1 MKQRNK
7 ILSTVLMIIIL
18 INIVN
23 PITNAANYN
32 IGSDIRLKGY
42 GSVES
47 HVRNKENGDY
57 AITTDLVGYYSG
69 GIFFPAYCLNRGEN
83 GADNS
88 FIHTVNISHIL
99 QNDETYNKIWRV
111 VTAGYPY
118 KSAEEL
124 GVDDWTYA
132 YQATKTAIYDI
143 LGQTDVNNY
152 YGIDETGERTVA
164 LMKKLVNIGENGIS
178 TYKTPI
184 ATIKKSGDMFL
195 KEDEYIQN
203 YVVTSNVEIET
214 FNVSA
219 TGVPSKVTITNT
231 AGEKTDSFKSGETF
245 QIRIPRDIIE
255 TSNYWVRISTAVK
268 TKSYP
273 IFYGK
278 TYDEKLQN
286 YAITTE
292 TITLTNAMIEET
304 YDVKTAGIKIRKID
318 KDTQQPLTGVMYE
331 VRNMDTGDRPIT
343 KETDENGFVEFD
355 KLVQGNYTIRE
366 ITTNNNYVISQEIV
380 DVETV
385 YNKVIEITLE
395 NEHKKGNLQIQ
406 KVDKDN
412 NNIAIGG
419 IQFELYSK
427 EFNQVVGTYTTD
439 ENGKINIE
447 NLRTG
452 EYILREITT
461 NQCYNSTEE
470 IKINISWNETANI
483 VIENELKKGKV
494 KIVKVDKENPE
505 TKLQGVKFEVLDKNG
520 NTLETII
527 TNEEG
532 EAYTKEYAIRDY
544 QSIII
549 KEKETPVNYVLDNS
563 EQEIEL
569 KENETVTIT
578 LANEKKY
585 GKIKINKI
593 SGEYNRTLNL
603 PANSPLENTKFLI
616 IDEKGDVVCIYTTD
630 KTGSVITEE
639 LPYGKY
645 TIYEYETPAYFLKD
659 AEPKTISITENN
671 QIVEITFKNMP
682 LDPELPKTGF

>member
-214 FNVSA
+214 FNVST

-231 AGEKTDSFKSGETF
+231 AGEKTESFKSGETF

-616 IDEKGDVVCIYTTD
+616 IDENGDVVGIYTTD
-630 KTGSVITEE
+630 KTGSVITEK

>member
-214 FNVSA
+214 FNVST

-231 AGEKTDSFKSGETF
+231 AGEKTESFKSGETF

-412 NNIAIGG
+412 NI
-419 IQFELYSK
+419 
-427 EFNQVVGTYTTD
+427 
-439 ENGKINIE
+439 
-447 NLRTG
+447 
-452 EYILREITT
+452 
-461 NQCYNSTEE
+461 
-470 IKINISWNETANI
+470 
-483 VIENELKKGKV
+483 
-494 KIVKVDKENPE
+494 
-505 TKLQGVKFEVLDKNG
+505 
-520 NTLETII
+520 
-527 TNEEG
+527 
-532 EAYTKEYAIRDY
+532 
-544 QSIII
+544 
-549 KEKETPVNYVLDNS
+549 
-563 EQEIEL
+563 
-569 KENETVTIT
+569 
-578 LANEKKY
+578 
-585 GKIKINKI
+585 
-593 SGEYNRTLNL
+593 
-603 PANSPLENTKFLI
+603 
-616 IDEKGDVVCIYTTD
+616 
-630 KTGSVITEE
+630 
-639 LPYGKY
+639 
-645 TIYEYETPAYFLKD
+645 
-659 AEPKTISITENN
+659 
-671 QIVEITFKNMP
+671 
-682 LDPELPKTGF
+682 

>member
-1 MKQRNK
+1 MKRKNK
-7 ILSTVLMIIIL
+7 ISSIVLMIIIL
-18 INIVN
+18 INSIL
-23 PITNAANYN
+23 PIANAATCA
-32 IGSDIRLKGY
+32 IGTDIQLKGY
-42 GSVES
+42 GSVEC
-47 HVRNKENGDY
+47 HVRNKESGDY
-57 AITTDLVGYYSG
+57 AITTDLVGYYNG
-69 GIFFPAYCLNRGEN
+69 GTFFPAYCLNRGLN

-88 FIHTVNISHIL
+88 FTHNVNISRL
-99 QNDETYNKIWRV
+99 LENDEIYNKIWRV
-111 VTAGYPY
+111 ITSGYPY

-152 YGIDETGERTVA
+152 YGTDATGDRTVA
-164 LMKKLVNIGENGIS
+164 LMKKLVNIGENGTS
-178 TYKTPI
+178 TYKTPV
-184 ATIKKSGDMFL
+184 ATIKKSGDMFF

-203 YVVTSNVEIET
+203 YIVTSNVKLESFQVT
-214 FNVSA
+214 T
-219 TGVPSKVTITNT
+219 TGFQSGVKITN
-231 AGEKTDSFKSGETF
+231 KSGEIKERFKYGEIF
-245 QIRIPRDIIE
+245 Q
-255 TSNYWVRISTAVK
+255 VRMPKYTVEKLNLEGTICVEVQ

-278 TYDEKLQN
+278 TYNSNLQN
-286 YAITTE
+286 YAITADTV
-292 TITLTNAMIEET
+292 TLTNAMIEEK

-318 KDTQQPLTGVMYE
+318 KDTQQPLTGVIYE
-331 VRNMDTGDRPIT
+331 VRNIDTGSEAIV

-366 ITTNNNYVISQEIV
+366 ITTNNKYLISQEIV
-380 DVETV
+380 NVETV

-427 EFNQVVGTYTTD
+427 EFNQIVGTYTTD

-461 NQCYNSTEE
+461 NQWYNSTEE
-470 IKINISWNETANI
+470 IEININWNETTNI

-494 KIVKVDKENPE
+494 KIVKIDKENPE

-520 NTLETII
+520 NILETII
-527 TNEEG
+527 TNEKG

-544 QSIII
+544 KTIII
-549 KEKETPVNYVLDNS
+549 KEKEAPANYVIDNS

-578 LANEKKY
+578 LANEQKY

-593 SGEYNRTLNL
+593 SGEYNKTLNL
-603 PANSPLENTKFLI
+603 PANSPLANTKFLI
-616 IDEKGDVVCIYTTD
+616 IDERGDVIGIYTTD
-630 KTGSVITEE
+630 KTGSILTEE

-645 TIYEYETPAYFLKD
+645 TIYEYETPAHFLKD